1 MKKLISLF
9 LVLVMILG
17 LAACGSSG
25 STGSTESSAPAASS
39 APASTSSSAPAST
52 APAAEPAAAPS
63 SINVAMGFQITTL
76 DNGIN
81 TETGNDYILEHLYAG
96 LFRLDESGA
105 PQKELCKD
113 YTLSDDGLTY
123 TFTLK
128 DDIMWSDGAPIT
140 AYDFEYSVLRGISY
154 GAENAYSIKEILSY
168 LKGGSEYNQAAV
180 EKGTDFD
187 CTVEDHSSVGIKA
200 LDEKTLEIQLK
211 APCAVLPSMLASR
224 AWVAV
229 PQDTPQHDS
238 LWSLEPGYPTSGPYT
253 LAECNPNEKAV
264 LVKNPNYWNADAIT
278 MDEVTYWVMTDED
291 AQALAFENGDVDVAL
306 TVATT
311 AADKYVGTDILNII
325 QEETSYFIAI
335 NSASTG
341 PDYLKDV
348 NVRRALALAID
359 KDAVSEV
366 LGATYYPKL
375 NGYVPHGVAGNNG
388 QFRDEGDADG
398 YTLNYDP
405 ETAKQLLAEAGYDAS
420 NPLTVTYKYSNNSI
434 HGDVATM
441 LESFWKNIGV
451 NVQFDA
457 VEYNVYYDQVDQG
470 EFELCR
476 YADSVVAD
484 PMRLLKLWTVEG
496 QVVAAVADP
505 EYDKMVDAALQL
517 ADPVEYINALHG
529 LEDYLVEENVYLIPL
544 FEYMLPTLTASYVDG
559 VYMSGTHPFYGYC
572 TISE

>member
-1 MKKLISLF
+1 MKKVTALLLAIC
-9 LVLVMILG
+9 MILG

-25 STGSTESSAPAASS
+25 SSGSS
-39 APASTSSSAPAST
+39 APASSGSTPASTSSAPASS
-52 APAAEPAAAPS
+52 APAAEPAAATS
-63 SINVAMGFQITTL
+63 SINVAMGYQITTL

-105 PQKELCKD
+105 AQKELCKD
-113 YTLSDDGLTY
+113 YTISDDGLTY

-154 GAENAYSIKEILSY
+154 GADNAYSIKEILSY
-168 LKGGSEYNQAAV
+168 LKGASEYNQAAV
-180 EKGTDFD
+180 EAGPDFD

-200 LDEKTLEIQLK
+200 LDEKTIEVQLK

-238 LWSLEPGYPTSGPYT
+238 LWSFEPGYPTSGPYT

-278 MDEVTYWVMTDED
+278 MEEVTYWVMTDED
-291 AQALAFENGDVDVAL
+291 AQAMAFENGDVDVAL
-306 TVATT
+306 TIATS
-311 AADKYVGTDILNII
+311 AADKYIGTDILNIV
-325 QEETSYFIAI
+325 QEEKSYFIAI
-335 NSASTG
+335 NSAETG

-359 KDAVSEV
+359 KEAISEV
-366 LGATYYPKL
+366 LGATYYPML
-375 NGYVPHGVAGNNG
+375 HGYIPHGVAGNNG

-398 YTLNYDP
+398 YTLEYDP
-405 ETAKQLLAEAGYDAS
+405 ETAKQLLKEAGYDES
-420 NPLTVTYKYSNNSI
+420 NPLTITYKYSNNSI

-451 NVQFDA
+451 NVEFDC

-505 EYDKMVDAALQL
+505 EYDKMVDEALQI
-517 ADPVEYINALHG
+517 ADSVPYIEALHG

-544 FEYMLPTLTASYVDG
+544 FEYMLPTLTAAYVDG